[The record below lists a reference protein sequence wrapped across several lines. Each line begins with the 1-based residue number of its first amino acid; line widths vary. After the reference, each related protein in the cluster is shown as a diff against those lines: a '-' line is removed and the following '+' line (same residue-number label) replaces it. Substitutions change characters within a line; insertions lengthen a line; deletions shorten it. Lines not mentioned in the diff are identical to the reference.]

1 MARSTPTRS
10 HKFQFLFFILLSLFF
25 LYLDINN
32 KSFNGLKVFYKTS
45 SISISTFFK
54 DAVKKPFLYIYD
66 FSKSKDKLLR
76 EKNELRDLLNQ
87 SQLSNFF
94 LINNSNFYIYEDLH
108 KEFLEKNDVNEL
120 FILTRLVNFDAN
132 AYFCCDKHRLFI
144 KPLDKSIDTPM
155 LSPVFNSSGL
165 IGQTIN
171 HKNLVSEVII
181 LSDTSHSLPVKIENN
196 NFYCNAQG
204 SGNPG
209 VIICK
214 YNNLDWNHKLSIN
227 QKIYTSGLGGIYPE
241 GIYVGF
247 IEDIITESEEQLK
260 LRIKLISDPLDQNIF
275 GVIRQNE

>member
-1 MARSTPTRS
+1 MARSTPTRL

-32 KSFNGLKVFYKTS
+32 KSFDRLKVFYKTS

-66 FSKSKDKLLR
+66 FSRSKDKLLR

-108 KEFLEKNDVNEL
+108 KEFLEKNDINAL
-120 FILTRLVNFDAN
+120 FIFTRLVNFDAN

-144 KPLDKSIDTPM
+144 KPLDKGIDTPI

-171 HKNLVSEVII
+171 YKNHVSEVII

-196 NFYCNAQG
+196 NFYCNAKG

-209 VIICK
+209 VIICE
-214 YNNLDWNHKLSIN
+214 YNNLDWNQELSIN

-247 IEDIITESEEQLK
+247 IEDIITESDEQFK
-260 LRIKLISDPLDQNIF
+260 LRIRLISDPLDKNIF
-275 GVIRQNE
+275 GVIR